1 MSNKYENYYKI
12 KNRPDSRENSRLLN
26 DQSIK
31 MNINSPLDFDNKTNI
46 SRINIDNNN
55 SDSNHALRNHIKE
68 ISNKLN
74 FNNYN
79 QKNNQDKNKSYKS
92 DEIKKDM
99 QIMNHDSKI
108 KPILN
113 DSKFKNESLGLYI
126 KNNMTQKENITNE
139 LIFED
144 DKRKYTQNLINDNLI
159 INNLEKELK
168 EKNDEIKLMK
178 KNFKEKIELIEKENI
193 KIVNNLEDQFDDI
206 VNNMNVNYIENVNGL
221 EVNSLRI
228 KNEYEE
234 ILSKIQSNMVNLK
247 NNTVDVRKHESIV
260 QDLKTKSFLKVEE
273 FKNNYEEKLR
283 ELINYF
289 DKPDYRKYIQNIN
302 FYLKF
307 KEKIDF
313 SPEDLNII
321 ESVNFSDQEYE
332 LWIDRIKLNLISAE
346 CNYINGVIDLEND
359 YLSLYEQIKINE
371 TDKFKYLENEINDKF
386 EV

>member
-113 DSKFKNESLGLYI
+113 DSKFQNESLGLYI